1 MNGKYSDT
9 ERMVRVVTRTAALNA
24 CAVAHLAGPLD
35 EHVLRIA
42 LNWMQKRHPLLKT
55 RLDIMGGSTRRL
67 PDEEAL
73 LPIPLRLAARQTDD
87 DWQTEAQRELET
99 SLPWARG
106 SLISVALLQAEDCSD
121 IILTL
126 HHVLNDSATVLYLMR
141 DLLGLLVQLMKGSH
155 TPGLYVFPERRAL
168 DKLPIGHARLM
179 DSLFQTTALMV
190 TQVTNVMRQ
199 APGARKQARHIQRR
213 HALPKSNPVEHG
225 MMMRDDATGRMQH
238 YLMSGDEVK
247 ALERHCRQ
255 QNTTPHAAIA
265 AAALQAVSR
274 LVSTYAPV
282 IGVGRIIQCLSA
294 ADVRKLMPDRNAIE
308 LARFAHIVTS
318 IGYSAARAHFWDAAR
333 HIRMTDPVVNYDD
346 HAYLTLPLPALLARH
361 LLGERSDIV
370 IVTNV
375 GRALTAPTAST
386 PYDTLCV
393 AGSAD
398 YGIADSLGIVH
409 NSVRRHH
416 VLSFFYPE
424 RVLSDERVNPLGA
437 DIVANVRSAIGA
449 D

>member
-1 MNGKYSDT
+1 
-9 ERMVRVVTRTAALNA
+9 LNA

-35 EHVLRIA
+35 DHVLRIA

-73 LPIPLRLAARQTDD
+73 LPIPLRLVPRQTDD
-87 DWQTEAQRELET
+87 DWLPETMRELE
-99 SLPWARG
+99 SPLPWARG
-106 SLISVALLQAEDCSD
+106 SLISVALLHADDCSD

-126 HHVLNDSATVLYLMR
+126 HHVLNDSATVLYLLR

-168 DKLPIGHARLM
+168 DRLPIGTSRLM

-190 TQVTNVMRQ
+190 THVTNLTRPT
-199 APGARKQARHIQRR
+199 PGARKPRHVLRR
-213 HALPKSNPVEHG
+213 RSQPKPNPLEHG
-225 MMMRDDATGRMQH
+225 VVLRDDAAGRLMH
-238 YLMSGDEVK
+238 YRMSGDEVK
-247 ALERHCRQ
+247 ALEWQCRQ

-274 LVSTYAPV
+274 LVSAFAPV
-282 IGVGRIIQCLSA
+282 MGVGRIVQCLSA
-294 ADVRKLMPDRNAIE
+294 SGVRNLMTNCAAVE
-308 LARFAHIVTS
+308 LARFEHIVTS
-318 IGYSAARAHFWDAAR
+318 IGYSAARAHFWDTAR
-333 HIRMTDPVVNYDD
+333 HIRMVELPMNYAG
-346 HAYLTLPLPALLARH
+346 HAFVTAPLPALLARY
-361 LLGERSDIV
+361 LLGEQSNII

-386 PYDTLCV
+386 PYDTL
-393 AGSAD
+393 AAAHSSRE
-398 YGIADSLGIVH
+398 GIADALCIVH
-409 NSVRRHH
+409 NRVRRGH

-437 DIVANVRSAIGA
+437 DIVANLRSAIGA